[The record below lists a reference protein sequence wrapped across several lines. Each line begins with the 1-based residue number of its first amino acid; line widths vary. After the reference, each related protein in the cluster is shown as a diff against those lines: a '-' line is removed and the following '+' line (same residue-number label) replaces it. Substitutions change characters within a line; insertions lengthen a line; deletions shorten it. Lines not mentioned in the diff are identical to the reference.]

1 MNLPTFNTIQSNS
14 STQVAANQ
22 PLMLR
27 QDQVFHGTI
36 KQLYPNQMAEVQ
48 VGNQKLMAKLEVPLK
63 LGDAHFFQ
71 VTSTN
76 PQTELKVVTGPMS
89 QTMPIAQ
96 QLAQLMETMN
106 LPKSNEMQQVLA
118 HLMKAQLPLSKEQ
131 LIVAESWLK
140 NLPAGVEK
148 NNALQAVQRMVELKM
163 PFTTTV
169 FQALTQGAKTDG
181 MSANLTNLAQL
192 LANQPGGNDALK
204 SNLLQ
209 QIGQLAKPLNNET
222 GGILLARA
230 TQTLMDNTAPVA
242 SRLQALALLKE
253 AGIVPQNANLQ
264 NWRIANQQTTQGQV
278 NQGQATQQAGQTTTP
293 LPQQVGQTTIP
304 LPQQAGQ
311 TTTPLPQQAGQT
323 TIPLPQQ
330 AGQMLQQLTQTTPEQ
345 IKPMLEQ
352 VKAWV
357 ANESLLSQTQK
368 QQIQQLITRFE
379 QIPPSKQAIEALTNQ
394 MQQQLMK
401 AYSENAT
408 SRLFT
413 QNDQGISAKDQLLSL
428 IKPDSNLPLT
438 DQLLRNLVKVTSD
451 SPQPQIQSTLT
462 QAEAQVQ
469 AATDSRAMEQ
479 AIKTVLKGLGVS
491 YEATLANKS
500 GDIQAVAQQIKP
512 QLLMLIQ
519 DVQTPPALK
528 DAAEMVMARLNGMQL
543 SSGENG
549 HQHQLVMQVPLEFFG
564 KKIDATLQW
573 NGRMKDDGK
582 IDANFARVM
591 FYLNME
597 TLQETVIDMQVQ
609 NRVVT
614 INVYNDIPNLD
625 SLATSLKGALKTGL
639 LDKEYTLSGVFIK
652 PFGER
657 EGKPVTK
664 MSNQQEEQQGGVD
677 LRV

>member
-209 QIGQLAKPLNNET
+209 QISQLAKPLNNET

-230 TQTLMDNTAPVA
+230 TQTLMDSAAPIT
-242 SRLQALALLKE
+242 SKLQALTLLKE

-264 NWRIANQQTTQGQV
+264 NWRTANQ
-278 NQGQATQQAGQTTTP
+278 QATQQ
-293 LPQQVGQTTIP
+293 L
-304 LPQQAGQ
+304 QAGQ

-469 AATDSRAMEQ
+469 AAADSRAMEQ

-500 GDIQAVAQQIKP
+500 GDIQAIAQQIKP

>member
-1 MNLPTFNTIQSNS
+1 MNLPSFNTIQSNS
-14 STQVAANQ
+14 SQQVATNQ
-22 PLMLR
+22 PLALR

-118 HLMKAQLPLSKEQ
+118 HLMKAQLPLSKDQ
-131 LIVAESWLK
+131 LLVAESWLK
-140 NLPAGVEK
+140 NLPAGVDK

-163 PFTTTV
+163 PFITTV

-192 LANQPGGNDALK
+192 LANQPGGNDVLK
-204 SNLLQ
+204 SSLLQ

-230 TQTLMDNTAPVA
+230 TQTLMDSAAPMA
-242 SRLQALALLKE
+242 SKLQALTLLKE

-264 NWRIANQQTTQGQV
+264 NWHTANQQATQAQV
-278 NQGQATQQAGQTTTP
+278 NQVQAGQTTT
-293 LPQQVGQTTIP
+293 QV
-304 LPQQAGQ
+304 PQQAGQ
-311 TTTPLPQQAGQT
+311 MTT
-323 TIPLPQQ
+323 PLPQQ
-330 AGQMLQQLTQTTPEQ
+330 AGQMLQQLTQTPPEQ
-345 IKPMLEQ
+345 TKPMLEQ
-352 VKAWV
+352 VKIWV
-357 ANESLLSQTQK
+357 NNESLLSQTQK

-379 QIPPSKQAIEALTNQ
+379 QIPPSKQAIEAFANQ

-401 AYSENAT
+401 AYSESTT

-428 IKPDSNLPLT
+428 VKPDSNFPLA
-438 DQLLRNLVKVTSD
+438 DQLLRNLVKVSAD

-469 AATDSRAMEQ
+469 TAVDSRAMEQ

-512 QLLMLIQ
+512 QLLALLQ
-519 DVQTPPALK
+519 DIQTPPALK

-564 KKIDATLQW
+564 KKMDATLQW

-657 EGKPVTK
+657 EGKPAPKT
-664 MSNQQEEQQGGVD
+664 SSQQEEQQGGVD
-677 LRV
+677 LRI